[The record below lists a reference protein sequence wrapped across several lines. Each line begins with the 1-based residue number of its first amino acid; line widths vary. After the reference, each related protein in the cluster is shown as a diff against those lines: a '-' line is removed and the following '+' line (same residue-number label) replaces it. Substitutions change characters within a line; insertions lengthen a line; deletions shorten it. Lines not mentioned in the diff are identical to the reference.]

1 MSKFTKE
8 VFLLERV
15 SDTMQEN
22 SFYKLPAADAEKLIN
37 EGKAV
42 DAKEIQQI
50 RKIDEAADNLVD
62 AYKKAVNYIRNSDE
76 PRIKN
81 VPGQA
86 EYEIEQIKDEFD
98 KEIHELENL
107 KAQAIDQFYEEA
119 MREKANALRYIPS
132 ADKEASHVLI
142 TQLINEVKF
151 GFVQNAL
158 NELKEQINYMTTTRK
173 KAVLLEF
180 SKFVE
185 EVEKKAESAS
195 SDTQKQSLKRQLR
208 EIYSQLTN
216 IHDSALIKAKMAE
229 TLKDQGATFTSYRIL
244 KLTHRTYSNQRPK
257 L

>member
-1 MSKFTKE
+1 MLKE
-8 VFLLERV
+8 VFDLEKNQFEEL
-15 SDTMQEN
+15 SI
-22 SFYKLPAADAEKLIN
+22 ADAEKLIR
-37 EGKAV
+37 EGKACEIGEIELIRNIDRQV
-42 DAKEIQQI
+42 DQCV
-50 RKIDEAADNLVD
+50 N
-62 AYKKAVNYIRNSDE
+62 AYKEAVNEIRTTDDPRIRNVE
-76 PRIKN
+76 
-81 VPGQA
+81 GAA
-86 EYEIEQIKDEFD
+86 EYEIEQIKDELE

-151 GFVQNAL
+151 GDTQNAL

-180 SKFVE
+180 SKFAE
-185 EVEKKAESAS
+185 EVEKKAESAP

-216 IHDSALIKAKMAE
+216 IHDPALIKAKMAE
-229 TLKDQGATFTSYRIL
+229 ALKTQGATFTSYTIL
-244 KLTHRTYSNQRPK
+244 KLTHSTYRKRRLNHEVI
-257 L
+257 